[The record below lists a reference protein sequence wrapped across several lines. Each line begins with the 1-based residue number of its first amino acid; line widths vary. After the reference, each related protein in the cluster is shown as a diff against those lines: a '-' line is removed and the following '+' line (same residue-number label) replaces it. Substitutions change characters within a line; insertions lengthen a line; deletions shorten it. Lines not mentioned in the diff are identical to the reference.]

1 MSLLSLPK
9 RYSEACHKAYYTS
22 GIAPELLTCEWM
34 YVVIME
40 LLEKYSSLFSLA
52 QEQKLSQL
60 VEEKVI
66 EAGEVVYPPFM
77 NKEIDWQP
85 GVKVGEKILPEH
97 DPGMLDNEFK
107 NV

>member
-1 MSLLSLPK
+1 MDCHLNMSLLSLPK

-22 GIAPELLTCEWM
+22 GMAPELLTCEWM

-66 EAGEVVYPPFM
+66 ES
-77 NKEIDWQP
+77 
-85 GVKVGEKILPEH
+85 VKKMHSLGLQT
-97 DPGMLDNEFK
+97 
-107 NV
+107 